1 VQKMSSEVLQRVDTV
16 EKLDFLPR
24 SQFLRQQAGFK
35 KQCYGLGRKADFSL
49 CGGRSE
55 LATVAWRYL
64 PCMTKLRFSDVPH
77 FPSFSTV
84 SVKRRKPHS
93 EAVGTV
99 IAGRAPS
106 RSVRA
111 GFPHTAPTL
120 GV

>member
-1 VQKMSSEVLQRVDTV
+1 VSGGVDQAWRKVFQFEFQQWVDTV
-16 EKLDFLPR
+16 EKLDFLSR

-35 KQCYGLGRKADFSL
+35 KQRYGLGRKADFSL

-84 SVKRRKPHS
+84 SVESSHS
-93 EAVGTV
+93 L
-99 IAGRAPS
+99 RAPE
-106 RSVRA
+106 
-111 GFPHTAPTL
+111 
-120 GV
+120 